1 MKRSKNH
8 KDASVFSTILT
19 NILAFE
25 NVKKRFNSIARC
37 KTFARKKN
45 NDDLE
50 QKEWVRVAV
59 QLLCT
64 NHRIKVSMQKHQDE

>member
-1 MKRSKNH
+1 MRQYSALYLQISWPLRMEKN
-8 KDASVFSTILT
+8 V
-19 NILAFE
+19 
-25 NVKKRFNSIARC
+25 SIPLLVARHLQG
-37 KTFARKKN
+37 KKN